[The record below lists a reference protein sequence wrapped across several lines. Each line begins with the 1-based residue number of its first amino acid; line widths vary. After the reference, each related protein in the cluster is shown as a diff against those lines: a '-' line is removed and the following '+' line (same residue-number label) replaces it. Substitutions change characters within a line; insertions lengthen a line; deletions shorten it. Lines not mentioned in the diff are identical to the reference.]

1 MSTCSMAVLYL
12 AEEEKEYGLGQVILI
27 HLSPEHLDS

>member
-1 MSTCSMAVLYL
+1 MALLYL
-12 AEEEKEYGLGQVILI
+12 AEEKEYGLGQVILI